1 MPVSTFH
8 RRRKTRGNTAMR
20 HLVSLS
26 LIGVLAIAPGLAADT
41 PPAAPSATK
50 TATKLPADAIR
61 GNWLGTIKI
70 RTIKLRIAIAVTGEP
85 GGSLKG
91 TFASV
96 DQDNVPHP
104 LDQVALDGDKIRLAF
119 KQAHIVIE
127 GTLNAEGTEID
138 SKFKQGLA
146 TFPIVFKKVDKAPES
161 AKRPQEP
168 KRPFPY
174 KEVEVTYQNPSE
186 HSTLAGTLT
195 LPKTG
200 GPFPAVLLITGSGQQ
215 DRDETIFGHKPFLVL
230 SDYLTRRGIAVL
242 RVDDRGVGGSKGDL
256 VHATSANFASDVLA
270 GVDFLKTRKEIDPHK
285 IGLIGH
291 SEGGIIAPMVAVKS
305 PDLAFI
311 VLLAG
316 TGVPGSQIS
325 IFQMETLLKQSGAS
339 EADIAKSRNLQ
350 QKLYAI
356 LEHETDAKT
365 RHTKL
370 KQAFEEGLAGM
381 TAEEK
386 KKAGAEANPEQSAAA
401 VERPWTRFYFF
412 HDPRET
418 LRQVHCPVLALN
430 GDKDIQV
437 PSKVNLPEIE
447 KALKEGGN
455 TDYTMKRLPDLNHL
469 FQTCKK
475 GTLDEYATIEETMS
489 PTALEIIADWITR
502 HSREGS
508 K

>member
-1 MPVSTFH
+1 
-8 RRRKTRGNTAMR
+8 MR
-20 HLVSLS
+20 HLLSLS
-26 LIGVLAIAPGLAADT
+26 LFGVLAIAPCVAADT
-41 PPAAPSATK
+41 PPAAKAATK
-50 TATKLPADAIR
+50 SPADAIR
-61 GNWLGTIKI
+61 GNWLGTLKI
-70 RTIKLRIAIAVTGEP
+70 RTFKLRLAIAVTGEP

-91 TFASV
+91 TFTSV
-96 DQDNVPHP
+96 DQDNVPH
-104 LDQVALDGDKIRLAF
+104 AFDKVTLEGSKVHLAF
-119 KQAHIVIE
+119 KLAGIVID

-138 SKFKQGLA
+138 SKFRQGLA
-146 TFPIVFKKVDKAPES
+146 TFPIVFKKVDKAPET

-174 KEVEVTYQNPSE
+174 QEVEVSYENPSE

-200 GPFPAVLLITGSGQQ
+200 GPFPVVLLITGSGQQ
-215 DRDETIFGHKPFLVL
+215 DRDETILGHKPFLIL

-242 RVDDRGVGGSKGDL
+242 RVDDRGIGGSKGD
-256 VHATSANFASDVLA
+256 VANATSENFASDVLA
-270 GVDFLKTRKEIDPHK
+270 GVNFLKTRKEVDPHR

-291 SEGGIIAPMVAVKS
+291 SEGGMIAPMVAVKS
-305 PDLAFI
+305 PDVAFI

-325 IFQMETLLKQSGAS
+325 LFQMETLMKQSGAS
-339 EADIAKSRNLQ
+339 EANIAKSRNLQ
-350 QKLYAI
+350 QKLYGI
-356 LEHETDAKT
+356 LEREADAKT
-365 RHTKL
+365 RHAKL
-370 KQAFEEGLAGM
+370 KQAFEENLADL
-381 TAEEK
+381 TAAEK
-386 KKAGAEANPEQSAAA
+386 FKAGAEANAEQSATA
-401 VERPWTRFYFF
+401 VDRPWARFYFF

-418 LRQVHCPVLALN
+418 LRHVHCPVLAIN

-455 TDYTMKRLPDLNHL
+455 PDYTMKALPNLNHL

-489 PTALEIIADWITR
+489 PAALEIVADWITR
-502 HSREGS
+502 HSNPGS
-508 K
+508 GSAKRSTQPAKRGE